1 MNIVVEPSA
10 GHLIVCYLRE
20 ARHELMRLARTPSF
34 VLPTLL
40 FPALFYL
47 LFGVILA
54 KGRGGGDAA
63 RYLLATYGVFGIMGV
78 SLFGF
83 GVTVAIERERR
94 FLTLKRTLPMPPGA
108 YLFAKLMMA
117 MSFAA
122 IISIML
128 AILATTLGGVILG
141 PTQWLALFVINV
153 LGTMPFCALGLW
165 IGTLVGGSAAPAV
178 VNLIYLPMSFL
189 SGLWLPLNLLP
200 EMISRFAPIWPSYH
214 LGQISLAVVGGG
226 AGDLLGVHI
235 GVLLAMTA
243 VFFTLAQRKLAGPGS
258 LPGR

>member
-1 MNIVVEPSA
+1 MTMLVAPSA
-10 GHLIVCYLRE
+10 GHVMACYLRE

-63 RYLLATYGVFGIMGV
+63 RYLLATYGVFGVMGV

-83 GVTVAIERERR
+83 GVTVAIERERG
-94 FLTLKRTLPMPPGA
+94 FLALKRALPMPPGA

-117 MSFAA
+117 MCFAA
-122 IISIML
+122 VISIML
-128 AILATTLGGVILG
+128 AILAATLGGVVLE
-141 PTQWLALFVINV
+141 PMQWLALFVINV
-153 LGTMPFCALGLW
+153 LGTMPFCALGLC

-189 SGLWLPLNLLP
+189 SGLWLPLSLLP
-200 EMISRFAPIWPSYH
+200 EMVSQLAPVWPSYH
-214 LGQISLAVVGGG
+214 LGQVSLAVVGAD
-226 AGDLLGVHI
+226 AGDSISMHI

-243 VFFTLAQRKLAGPGS
+243 VFFFLAQRRLAGPES